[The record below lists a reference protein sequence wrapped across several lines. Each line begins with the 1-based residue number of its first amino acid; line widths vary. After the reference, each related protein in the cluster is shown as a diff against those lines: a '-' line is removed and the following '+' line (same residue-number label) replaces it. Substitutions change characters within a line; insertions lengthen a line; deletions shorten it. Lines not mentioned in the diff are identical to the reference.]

1 MGFGMHDASLPVL
14 VHTLKALSAILKKG
28 ADHAKAKNIDPA
40 VLLQSRLF
48 PDMFPLVRQVQ
59 IATDMSKGG
68 AARLAGIDNPAF
80 PDTETSFAELQ
91 DRLDRTIAF
100 IKSVKPAQMAG
111 AESRP
116 VTLQLGRGPV
126 SFARGQ
132 DYLTGWV
139 LPNVYFHV
147 TTAYNIL
154 RHCGVDLSKSDFL
167 GAVPGAVMPGTPV
180 KKGAAKKRAG
190 EKKTA
195 AAKKKPAAKV
205 K

>member
-1 MGFGMHDASLPVL
+1 MGFGIHDASLPVL
-14 VHTLKALSAILKKG
+14 IHTLKGLSAILKKA
-28 ADHAKAKNIDPA
+28 ADHAKAKGIDPS
-40 VLLQSRLF
+40 VLLSARLF

-59 IATDMSKGG
+59 VATDMSKGG

-80 PDTETSFAELQ
+80 PDTEATFAELQ

-100 IKSVKPAQMAG
+100 IKSVKPAQL
-111 AESRP
+111 AEAASRP

-154 RHCGVDLSKSDFL
+154 RHNGVELSKSDFL
-167 GAVPGAVMPGTPV
+167 GAVPGAVMPRAPA
-180 KKGAAKKRAG
+180 KKGAAKK
-190 EKKTA
+190 KA
-195 AAKKKPAAKV
+195 AAKKAPVKKAAKG
-205 K
+205 KQ